1 MRFLKSTNNQL
12 RTTNQTRGVVKNLLG
27 DNLNRNSK
35 KRLKVHNNSHKS
47 KKQSWILILV
57 FTTIILSITISS
69 ASSVVLQKI
78 NLFGSLMV
86 VLSIILIGVIFDII
100 GIAVAV
106 SDETPFHAMASSK
119 VRGAKNAIKLVR
131 NASKVATFCNDV
143 VGDVCGVVSGSA
155 SAFIVLKLSQVF
167 TWIDVAILGVII
179 SAWVAALTVLGKGLG
194 KTYAIQKVIRL
205 SIELHC
211 YNTIL

>member
-1 MRFLKSTNNQL
+1 M
-12 RTTNQTRGVVKNLLG
+12 KNLLS
-27 DNLNRNSK
+27 DNLNGNGK
-35 KRLKVHNNSHKS
+35 KRIRVHNNSHKN

-69 ASSVVLQKI
+69 VSSAIVQKI
-78 NLFGSLMV
+78 NLFGSMIVL
-86 VLSIILIGVIFDII
+86 LSIILIGVFFDIV

-106 SDETPFHAMASSK
+106 ADETPFHAMASSK

-155 SAFIVLKLSQVF
+155 SAFIVLKLSYMF
-167 TWIDVAILGVII
+167 AGIDVAILGIII
-179 SAWVAALTVLGKGLG
+179 SALVAAITVFGKGLG
-194 KTYAIQKVIRL
+194 KTFAISKSNQIVYRVALLQYYTLNKLNAKKNIFKEIGKK
-205 SIELHC
+205 S
-211 YNTIL
+211 